1 MGVVGN
7 LRFEKECE
15 ANGRCVLKR
24 RRFSLGVGEN
34 RESWEV
40 YE

>member
-7 LRFEKECE
+7 LRFEKYET
-15 ANGRCVLKR
+15 NGRCVMKR

-34 RESWEV
+34 RAVGV